1 MLPCYAQSI
10 LDRFAM
16 SNTKNPRQRD
26 SNEQDRVPDA
36 IQSNIQK
43 VEQFEKREDK
53 KRSHA
58 QRLIEQV
65 SVSFSSPRFL
75 IYFVAIT
82 IVWILSDFAWHWG
95 GHDYFDEPPFPI
107 LQGIVTYAGVL
118 ITMAVLVRQNRLAQV
133 AESRAHLELQV
144 NLLAEQKATKII
156 MLLEELRRDL
166 PNVANRHDEHAK
178 TLQAMTN
185 PDDVL
190 AEIESRRD
198 GADAAKG
205 PATSSSSGAE

>member
-1 MLPCYAQSI
+1 MLSCYAQSI
-10 LDRFAM
+10 TDRFEM
-16 SNTKNPRQRD
+16 SNTKPPRQGD

-36 IQSNIQK
+36 IQMNIEK
-43 VEQFEKREDK
+43 VEEFQRREDK
-53 KRSHA
+53 KRSHV
-58 QRLIEQV
+58 QRVIEHV
-65 SVSFSSPRFL
+65 SVFFSSPRFL
-75 IYFVAIT
+75 LYFVAVTLAWVIAD
-82 IVWILSDFAWHWG
+82 LAWHWS
-95 GHDYFDEPPFPI
+95 GHSYFDEPPFPV
-107 LQGIVTYAGVL
+107 LQGIVTYIGVL

-156 MLLEELRRDL
+156 MLLEELRRDM
-166 PNVANRHDEHAK
+166 PNVVNRHDEHAN

-198 GADAAKG
+198 GIGADKG
-205 PATSSSSGAE
+205 PAVPPSSGAG